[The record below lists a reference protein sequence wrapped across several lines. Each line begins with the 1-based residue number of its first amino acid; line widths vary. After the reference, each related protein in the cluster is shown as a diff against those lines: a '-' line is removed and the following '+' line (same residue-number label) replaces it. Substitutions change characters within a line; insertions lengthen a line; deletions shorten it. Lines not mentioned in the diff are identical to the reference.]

1 MVVIV
6 FDSTIVEFS
15 SYGGYEPSNVT
26 SITIF
31 VIISIIFVGTTAL
44 LLNFVKRIVTNYPYK
59 TMLVGLRYFHY
70 TIIGV
75 QIVTISLILL
85 IILQMLIFSQ
95 YSLVLLRIQTYISH
109 LSALLF
115 LSFMVLTFCRW
126 LSSKR
131 NNTILLYTISFS
143 LMCLTIIVSLMYLDA
158 YFLGSPLPDV
168 SPFPIVS
175 YVTNLV
181 PNASFTESLSNIF
194 DALSLTSFLLM
205 WIATVILL
213 KQYRHRLGH
222 LKYFFLMGMP
232 LIYYIYPFQSYFGD
246 VLFPLLQSFSVSF
259 SIAYVLIFSATKQVG
274 AVLFSLVFWTTSSL
288 VYDDRISKSLLISSI
303 GIAILFGSVEI
314 TPLQYHVYPPY
325 GLITESFIPLGSYL
339 LLVGISISAKNISQD
354 AELRKEFYRR
364 AESQLNLLKAI
375 GVSEMEKELMKQV
388 ASLQKRSSITE
399 IPDETLED
407 EKVKVI
413 IREVLDELY
422 YSKVKKQIQ
431 KS

>member
-1 MVVIV
+1 
-6 FDSTIVEFS
+6 
-15 SYGGYEPSNVT
+15 
-26 SITIF
+26 
-31 VIISIIFVGTTAL
+31 
-44 LLNFVKRIVTNYPYK
+44 
-59 TMLVGLRYFHY
+59 
-70 TIIGV
+70 
-75 QIVTISLILL
+75 
-85 IILQMLIFSQ
+85 
-95 YSLVLLRIQTYISH
+95 
-109 LSALLF
+109 
-115 LSFMVLTFCRW
+115 
-126 LSSKR
+126 
-131 NNTILLYTISFS
+131 
-143 LMCLTIIVSLMYLDA
+143 
-158 YFLGSPLPDV
+158 
-168 SPFPIVS
+168 
-175 YVTNLV
+175 
-181 PNASFTESLSNIF
+181 
-194 DALSLTSFLLM
+194 
-205 WIATVILL
+205 
-213 KQYRHRLGH
+213 
-222 LKYFFLMGMP
+222 
-232 LIYYIYPFQSYFGD
+232 
-246 VLFPLLQSFSVSF
+246 
-259 SIAYVLIFSATKQVG
+259 
-274 AVLFSLVFWTTSSL
+274 TTSSL